1 MNLHNNAYKETSPA
15 DTIRRIKELTD
26 ALGLEMEV
34 HSEKCEISD
43 NYRADLKA
51 YYKGQ
56 MVGLSFGK
64 GTTEELCLAS
74 AYGEFVE
81 RLQNN
86 SSYFDIQM
94 ISPSSLRKQ
103 IKEKSGFVYS
113 KDEIM
118 RGFEDSLALDPY
130 LAHYS
135 KRHGREIL
143 EKMLDNEAYY
153 TEGKEFSLVPLKAL
167 NGRGNAYLNM
177 KAYNTVNGST
187 GLAAGNTL
195 EEALVQAISEI
206 LERDIQWKMVNGKL
220 TPSRLSDSF
229 LSQYQK
235 QFRMIQEIREMGYG
249 CDVFDLSFTGV
260 PCLATA
266 VTDPRTAC
274 YFIRIGV
281 FPIFEVAF
289 ERSITEILQLNEM
302 KTLFIGKAYLGPL
315 SLEDENEMF
324 IKILQ
329 DDYGVYSER
338 FFAAEGY
345 SDILANQGIFLPPET
360 SNEEMVRYYTGYFR
374 ERNLELYYF
383 DSSSKY
389 MASTTVVAPA
399 LTSHYRHSE
408 AKGKSETMHL
418 IFQMVESLIAEDMS
432 FFLSKNTFNTIT
444 NSDGIEAFLEKA
456 LWSLIP
462 KGFRTDFEF
471 FNHFM
476 FSLLLAHGYL
486 SDAAEYFNSKVVGDE
501 FSVFW
506 PEDIEGGLLSTAI
519 KYKIAGYSE
528 PDISR
533 VLNTILRNEDEVSK
547 YVELI
552 SNPNRVIEK
561 FLIRPLTSAQSINRK
576 AALEEFYKKRNTVLY

>member
-26 ALGLEMEV
+26 TLGLEMEV

-56 MVGLSFGK
+56 LVGLSFGK

-113 KDEIM
+113 KDEIL

-130 LAHYS
+130 LAHYA

-153 TEGKEFSLVPLKAL
+153 TEGKDYALVPLKAL

-195 EEALVQAISEI
+195 DEALVQAISEI

-220 TPSRLSDSF
+220 TPNRLSDSF

-249 CDVFDLSFTGV
+249 CDVFDLSFTEV

-266 VTDPRTAC
+266 VTDPKTAC

-281 FPIFEVAF
+281 FPIFEVAL

-302 KTLFIGKAYLGPL
+302 TSLFHGKAFLGPL
-315 SLEDENEMF
+315 SLEDPNEMF

-338 FFAAEGY
+338 FFAAKRH
-345 SDILANQGIFLPPET
+345 SDTLANGGIFLQPET
-360 SNEEMVRYYTGYFR
+360 TNEEMVRYYIRYFK

-383 DSSSKY
+383 DSSSQY
-389 MASTTVVAPA
+389 MASATVVAPA

-408 AKGKSETMHL
+408 VNRKTEAVQF
-418 IFQMVESLIAEDMS
+418 IFKMMESLIKRDSS
-432 FFLSKNTFNTIT
+432 FFLKQNTFDSIMNL
-444 NSDGIEAFLEKA
+444 DGLEYFLEKG
-456 LWSLIP
+456 LWALIP
-462 KGFRTDFEF
+462 KGFRTDFNFHEHLLF
-471 FNHFM
+471 SM
-476 FSLLLAHGYL
+476 FLAHGYL
-486 SDAAEYFNSKVVGDE
+486 SEAGEYFKNRVVGDG
-501 FSVFW
+501 FSPFW
-506 PEDIEGGLLSTAI
+506 PRDIAESILSTTM
-519 KYKIAGYSE
+519 KYKLAGYSDE
-528 PDISR
+528 DISK
-533 VLNTILRNEDEVSK
+533 ILSAFIRDKDIVQK
-547 YVELI
+547 YQELVQR
-552 SNPNRVIEK
+552 PEK
-561 FLIRPLTSAQSINRK
+561 VVTKFIIWPLTSSHSINRK
-576 AALEEFYKKRNTVLY
+576 AALEEFYTKRNTVLY